1 MTVSVPRTAV
11 RLTCMLTVIGF
22 FLDVEEA
29 SAQRDITSQIRD
41 NQNRLNVIRRE
52 RRQLQTGLQSL
63 RGTAHNI
70 SSELTNIESQKFA
83 TTRIV
88 NELER
93 QMVVL
98 NAHIDTISVELI
110 VAQDALS
117 EKRAVLNRRVT
128 DIYKRGSLWAF
139 QVLLAAESFGD
150 LLSRYKYLFLVS
162 RQDRSLVGDVERL
175 RDRIE
180 SQRNE
185 VLDVRTA
192 LTRSQTERGIELD
205 RYTELEQ
212 QRRQRLRTVRRSAEQ
227 AEQQLG
233 SLAQDEQ
240 RVVALIE
247 TLERARAAALAR
259 GRTPVATIT
268 DTDLGQLDWPL
279 EGAVVYNYGRTQLE
293 NGTIVNQIGIGIGAP
308 TGTQVRA
315 VAHGRVAFAE
325 GLNTWGQTIL
335 LDHGGYSTLYLFLS
349 RIDVAPG
356 QVVDGGAVLGLSGGE
371 TSEFGPHV
379 EFQIRGE
386 TGIALDPRNWLRPR
400 G

>member
-1 MTVSVPRTAV
+1 MTVSVPRAAV

-22 FLDVEEA
+22 FLDVGEA

-93 QMVVL
+93 QMVSL

-205 RYTELEQ
+205 RYTELER
-212 QRRQRLRTVRRSAEQ
+212 QRRQRLGVVRRSAQQ

-240 RVVALIE
+240 RVVALIA

>member
-11 RLTCMLTVIGF
+11 RLACMLTVIGF
-22 FLDVEEA
+22 FLDVGEA

-41 NQNRLNVIRRE
+41 NENRLNIIRRE
-52 RRQLQTGLQSL
+52 RRQLQTELQSL
-63 RGTAHNI
+63 RGTAHSI

-93 QMVVL
+93 QMVGL
-98 NAHIDTISVELI
+98 NAHIDTITIDLI

-162 RQDRSLVGDVERL
+162 RQDRGLVGEVERL

-185 VLDVRTA
+185 LLSVRTA
-192 LTRSQTERGIELD
+192 LTRSRVDRGIEFD
-205 RYTELEQ
+205 RYTELER
-212 QRRQRLRTVRRSAEQ
+212 QRRQRLRVVRRSAEQ

-259 GRTPVATIT
+259 GRTPAATIT
-268 DTDLGQLDWPL
+268 DTDMGQLDWPL
-279 EGAVVYNYGRTQLE
+279 EGAVAYNYGRTQLE
-293 NGTIVNQIGIGIGAP
+293 NGTVVNQIGIGISAP
-308 TGTQVRA
+308 AGTQVRA
-315 VAHGRVAFAE
+315 VARGRVAFAE

-335 LDHGGYSTLYLFLS
+335 LDHGGYTTLYLFLS

-356 QVVDGGAVLGLSGGE
+356 QLVDGGAVIGLSGGE

>member
-22 FLDVEEA
+22 FLDVGEA

-63 RGTAHNI
+63 RGTAHSI

-185 VLDVRTA
+185 VLNVRTA

-205 RYTELEQ
+205 RYTELER

-240 RVVALIE
+240 RVVALIG

-325 GLNTWGQTIL
+325 GLKTWGQTIL